1 MKLIRRCLQHPLAP
15 LCALFGLLLLLPMGA
30 RLALG
35 WSNPLG
41 YLSDLASAS
50 LLTVLLYRRPW
61 WLALPVL
68 LVWALLTL
76 VSAELVSAV
85 GRMPN
90 LADLHYLVDPQFV
103 GNSTGGGLTHPDLGL
118 A

>member
-1 MKLIRRCLQHPLAP
+1 MTGRLFVKLIRRCLQHPLAP

-103 GNSTGGGLTHPDLGL
+103 GTPP
-118 A
+118 AAA